1 MEIKQ
6 ATPSEIGKLLPAL
19 RELRPNRTGPEML
32 EMIPQLFDEGFNLI
46 YVGDDSVA
54 FAVAGFRTLNFLFSG
69 KTLYL
74 DDLVT
79 HPDHRGKGYAGQLL
93 DWLKNYARENDYE
106 HFSLDSGFIRKDAH
120 RLYLNKGLEVESL
133 HFGRKVSDL

>member
-1 MEIKQ
+1 M
-6 ATPSEIGKLLPAL
+6 
-19 RELRPNRTGPEML
+19 
-32 EMIPQLFDEGFNLI
+32 
-46 YVGDDSVA
+46 
-54 FAVAGFRTLNFLFSG
+54 
-69 KTLYL
+69 YL

-93 DWLKNYARENDYE
+93 DWLKNYARENDYD